1 MCHVGI
7 LVNICGHICV
17 QLSSPPLNLAR
28 VCVDNFEGVLYVL
41 ETSSV
46 LKYLPLSPHR
56 TPRIVITGNVTNHM
70 VWGPDPIFWRPRT
83 LGRRRCGYLSLLH
96 AAFWSHENGS
106 HTSKLPIHLTSA
118 HHGHA
123 FASRRQAW
131 PTNIP
136 APASPD
142 MDTTK
147 PTSCLTPIR
156 PIQPARGYYDFSK
169 HPGIPS

>member
-1 MCHVGI
+1 MSASSSIFVAI
-7 LVNICGHICV
+7 FVFSYLVLHSIWLGCV
-17 QLSSPPLNLAR
+17 SS
-28 VCVDNFEGVLYVL
+28 NFEGVLHVL

-118 HHGHA
+118 HH
-123 FASRRQAW
+123 
-131 PTNIP
+131 
-136 APASPD
+136 
-142 MDTTK
+142 
-147 PTSCLTPIR
+147 
-156 PIQPARGYYDFSK
+156 
-169 HPGIPS
+169 